1 MLRMLISPNTT
12 PSASVANTVD
22 PSSEMIPIVTV
33 PVVRDDRE
41 FASLDDVQLFADVT
55 LATDIVSRTEHSQTQ
70 LQYQLDQQ
78 ARLTLLEDG
87 HAPQRLQVNLRKI
100 A

>member
-1 MLRMLISPNTT
+1 
-12 PSASVANTVD
+12 
-22 PSSEMIPIVTV
+22 VTCNV
-33 PVVRDDRE
+33 EDADLAEHDSLGEGREHSRPVVRDDRE
-41 FASLDDVQLFADVT
+41 FTALDDVQLFADVS

-87 HAPQRLQVNLRKI
+87 HASQRLQVNLRKI